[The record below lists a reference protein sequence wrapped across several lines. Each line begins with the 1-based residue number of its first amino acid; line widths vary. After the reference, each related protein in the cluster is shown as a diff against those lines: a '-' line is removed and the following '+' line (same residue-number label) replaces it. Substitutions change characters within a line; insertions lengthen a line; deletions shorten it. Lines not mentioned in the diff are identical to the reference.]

1 MNRPQL
7 VEGRLWGGV
16 VVWALLGIGVGWLAT
31 ERGRSGAGFCLL
43 SVVLSPLIGLVVVLV
58 LPNLVKRE
66 EEQREKQEAD
76 RKSKQESERQHERQ
90 LEEIRALS
98 SAVAKPTGSPS
109 APSRSEASHG
119 SLPLTSHPCSAID
132 RPAT

>member
-1 MNRPQL
+1 ME
-7 VEGRLWGGV
+7 VV
-16 VVWALLGIGVGWLAT
+16 VVWALLAIGVGWLAT
-31 ERGRSGAGFCLL
+31 ERGRSGVGFCLL

-109 APSRSEASHG
+109 VADEIQKLLALKEAGALTEAEFTAQKSR
-119 SLPLTSHPCSAID
+119 LLQP
-132 RPAT
+132 